1 MLFYKNVLL
10 GKKKMKKKSKGW
22 KVAFEWTKEKIG
34 CQG

>member
-10 GKKKMKKKSKGW
+10 GKKNEKKSKGW

>member
-1 MLFYKNVLL
+1 MYCW
-10 GKKKMKKKSKGW
+10 GKKKKEQKKSKGW

>member
-1 MLFYKNVLL
+1 MYCW
-10 GKKKMKKKSKGW
+10 GKKKKKEQQKSKGW